1 MCILDTGT
9 RILEYRSLY
18 TTCTIVVE
26 THAPLR
32 ACSVCGGCVVG
43 VCGEGSSDMVGY
55 CGAGG
60 REWRHGEGE
69 SKVVSG
75 YTVADGEGVH
85 EYEGARGRSE
95 VVTVE

>member
-1 MCILDTGT
+1 M
-9 RILEYRSLY
+9 YMY
-18 TTCTIVVE
+18 TSQ

-32 ACSVCGGCVVG
+32 ACSLCGGCVVG
-43 VCGEGSSDMVGY
+43 VCGEGSGDMVGY

-60 REWRHGEGE
+60 RGWRRGEGE

-75 YTVADGEGVH
+75 YAVADGEGIC
-85 EYEGARGRSE
+85 EYEGARDRSE